1 MGGFVKPT
9 IKQML
14 NATHAPMMKF
24 SNHVQSI
31 ENVNMVYKTKDL
43 SMFKSISGNRNVN
56 LQHVRRLVDSI
67 SKNGML
73 CSPIIVN
80 EHYEVVDGQH
90 RLLAAKELKCE
101 IYFIIMAGYR
111 LQQVQN
117 LNLNQKNWSKND
129 FMEGYASMGV
139 IPYVKLKTFVQN
151 NDDFT
156 FNDCMALCSNKTTGA
171 NDTAAHKYR
180 KDYSNT
186 NQSQIFEEG
195 TWKGKDFELAQH
207 IANKI
212 RMIKTYYEGYNR
224 SAFVGTMIGLM
235 LNKQFDFNEFMHKLR
250 LQPTALVDCA
260 TREQYKTL
268 IEDIYNYKRRDKIS
282 FKYS

>member
-24 SNHVQSI
+24 SNQVQTI

-43 SMFKSISGNRNVN
+43 SIFKSISGNRNVN

-67 SKNGML
+67 GKNGML

-101 IYFIIMAGYR
+101 IYFIIMPGYR
-111 LQQVQN
+111 LSQVQH

-129 FMEGYASMGV
+129 FMEGYASMGIV
-139 IPYVKLKTFVQN
+139 SYVKLKSFVEH

-156 FNDCMALCSNKTTGA
+156 FNDCISLCNNGSSHNTYSLSQ
-171 NDTAAHKYR
+171 KYR
-180 KDYSNT
+180 ADGKNLNPT
-186 NQSQIFEEG
+186 QVFEEG

-207 IANKI
+207 LANKI

-224 SAFVGTMIGLM
+224 STFVGTIVGLM

-260 TREQYKTL
+260 SREQYKTL

>member
-1 MGGFVKPT
+1 
-9 IKQML
+9 ML

-24 SNHVQSI
+24 SNQVQTI

-43 SMFKSISGNRNVN
+43 SIFKSISGNRNVN

-67 SKNGML
+67 GKNGML

-101 IYFIIMAGYR
+101 IYFIIMPGYR
-111 LQQVQN
+111 LSQVQH

-129 FMEGYASMGV
+129 FMEGYASMGIV
-139 IPYVKLKTFVQN
+139 SYVKLKSFVEH

-156 FNDCMALCSNKTTGA
+156 FNDCISLCNNGSSHNTYSLSQ
-171 NDTAAHKYR
+171 KYR
-180 KDYSNT
+180 ADGKNM
-186 NQSQIFEEG
+186 NQSQVFEEG

-207 IANKI
+207 LANKI

-224 SAFVGTMIGLM
+224 SAFVGTIIGLM

-260 TREQYKTL
+260 TREQCKTL